1 MKKTTKRTKRALT
14 AVLAGAM
21 MMSTVAAMSA
31 SAYKRLDIH
40 DHYFESESW
49 RSAESAHID
58 YVKEMRTR
66 DLDLMRKTVKTV
78 TISND
83 GMYHAKG
90 VKLYGRRILSVND
103 KAEYVLGGWEQLNP
117 NTSMHGLTSDTF
129 NIGADYAQFAFSFD
143 ITWGTDF
150 PFSGIFWDKTYT
162 TNWNELD
169 ITMNGT
175 CRSANL
181 YIAIGGKRYKSVQDC
196 YSHKEWRP

>member
-1 MKKTTKRTKRALT
+1 MTN
-14 AVLAGAM
+14 V
-21 MMSTVAAMSA
+21 
-31 SAYKRLDIH
+31 KRLGAEDRRLKGFLEELKAESVS
-40 DHYFESESW
+40 FESERVSPEEVVRLLESW
-49 RSAESAHID
+49 E
-58 YVKEMRTR
+58 
-66 DLDLMRKTVKTV
+66 TV

-83 GMYHAKG
+83 GMYHAKS

-117 NTSMHGLTSDTF
+117 NTSMHGLASDTF